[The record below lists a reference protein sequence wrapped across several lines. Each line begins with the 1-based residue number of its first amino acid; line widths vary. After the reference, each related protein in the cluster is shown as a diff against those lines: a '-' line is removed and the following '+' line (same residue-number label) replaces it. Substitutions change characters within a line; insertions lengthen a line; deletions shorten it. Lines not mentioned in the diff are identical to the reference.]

1 MDRTLLL
8 VEGCKIEAQIGATIM
23 ECLVEAGLLL
33 RTDCGGRGR
42 CGKCTVR
49 EVPALPSGLSPP
61 DGEEIK
67 KIGSA
72 EQAAG
77 YRLACRAKILGP
89 TSLEIPAESRLARE
103 VVQKGLPMMLPQLQT
118 AGQASTAGQNGW
130 GVAVDVGTTTI
141 AVYLCDLAGSGVSG
155 STSVRNPQSIFGD
168 DVISRLTVVRQD
180 MGMLPRL
187 QKMAVG
193 AIDWAIRGLAR
204 QAGIEPDSIT
214 EIVCVGNSIM
224 LHMLLGVDP
233 CSIGVYP
240 YEPKFSAAMDIS
252 AAAIGLNFGPDCR
265 LRTLPLM
272 SGYLGADIVSAALA
286 ADLDHARPG
295 TMLVDIGTNGE
306 VILFT
311 ENGFSATSCATGPA
325 FEGATIRDG
334 MQATSGAIDSI
345 RIDPETRSL
354 EYTLIQRM
362 SGPPKAPA
370 GICGSGVISA
380 AAEFLRSGAIR
391 KCGRFEMASGFP
403 WLKAGEAGIPEAEIV
418 PAEATGTGHSIA
430 FTQADVRAVQ
440 LAKGALQAGIE
451 LLCAENGISRPSRL
465 LIAGAF
471 GSFINRADALR
482 IGMFPEMDVDDIE
495 VVGNAAGAGAML
507 ALMRED
513 FFEKAREI
521 AASAR
526 VLDLASHPRFQETF
540 INALSF

>member
-1 MDRTLLL
+1 MDKTQIL
-8 VEGCKIEAQIGATIM
+8 VEGCKIEAHIGATIM

-33 RTDCGGRGR
+33 RSDCGGRGR
-42 CGKCTVR
+42 CGKCMVR
-49 EVPALPSGLSPP
+49 VAQGLPSNLSPL
-61 DGEEIK
+61 DGEEEKRIK
-67 KIGSA
+67 SA

-77 YRLACRAKILGP
+77 YRLACRAMVLGP
-89 TSLEIPAESRLARE
+89 VSLEIPDESRLARE
-103 VVQKGLPMMLPQLQT
+103 VVQKGLPMMLPQLESSGPAPQ
-118 AGQASTAGQNGW
+118 AGKSGW

-141 AVYLCDLAGSGVSG
+141 AVYLCDLAGSGISG

-180 MGMLPRL
+180 MGMLTRL
-187 QKMAVG
+187 RKMAVG

-204 QAGIEPDSIT
+204 QAGIEPESIS

-224 LHMLLGVDP
+224 LHMLLGEDP

-240 YEPKFSAAMDIS
+240 YEPKFSAAMDIR
-252 AAAIGLNFGPDCR
+252 AATIGLNFGPGCR

-311 ENGFSATSCATGPA
+311 EGGFSATSCATGPA

-345 RIDPETRSL
+345 RIDPETRRL
-354 EYTLIQRM
+354 EYSVIQRM

-380 AAEFLRSGAIR
+380 VAEFLRSGAIR
-391 KCGRFEMASGFP
+391 NCGRFEMASGFP
-403 WLKAGEAGIPEAEIV
+403 WLKAGEGGIPEAEIV
-418 PAEATGTGHSIA
+418 PVEATGTGRSIA

-451 LLCAENGISRPSRL
+451 LLCAENGISRPSKL

-482 IGMFPEMDVDDIE
+482 IGMFPEMDIDDIE
-495 VVGNAAGAGAML
+495 VVGNAAGAGAVL
-507 ALMRED
+507 ALMREN
-513 FFEKAREI
+513 FFEKAQEI

-526 VLDLASHPRFQETF
+526 VLDLAAHPKFQETF